1 MSLNWKEIDL
11 ILDELEIENSSIQKI
26 RQPNFRTLILDLYA
40 PGNRQSLF
48 ISLAQGKTRLHR
60 LSATFKNQVPLQ
72 RFAQF
77 LRSRVKGG
85 KIMAAEQIAGERIV
99 CFTVQR
105 GGEITYLYLRLWGG
119 AANIIAADSAHT
131 ILDAFYRR
139 PKRKEVSG
147 EYFNPYELI
156 EATKSAQAQGQTQN
170 EKHAKFS
177 VREHPESMSFNEF
190 IEQDYFNREL
200 DQELA
205 ALTARAES
213 LLSKQLSN
221 IETKL
226 SELKEKRFGSE
237 ELEGLK
243 QTGDLI
249 MANLH
254 QIEPGSQWIKL
265 NDFYHDNA
273 PVEIELNPKIS
284 PQQNGEGYYEKYRKA
299 KRQRAHLEEEL
310 ENLEQSRRRLQNQA
324 EQMFKIQEPEEKRR
338 ALGEFI
344 DQYTPKKGEKPTAA
358 VPGLRFQSGPFTLQV
373 GRTAKEND
381 ELLRRYVRGND
392 YWLHTRDYPGGYVF
406 IKYIAG
412 KSVPLETLLD
422 AANLALHYSKGR
434 SAGKGELYYTQVKY
448 LRRAKEGKQGLVIPT
463 QEKNLSIEL
472 DEARVQRLLKTD

>member
-11 ILDELEIENSSIQKI
+11 ILDELQLENSSIQKI

-40 PGNRQSLF
+40 PGKRQSLF

-60 LSATFKNQVPLQ
+60 LTASFKNQVPLQ

-77 LRSRVKGG
+77 LRARVKGG

-99 CFTVQR
+99 CLTVQR
-105 GGEITYLYLRLWGG
+105 GGETTYLYLRLWGG
-119 AANIIAADSAHT
+119 AANIIAADSEHT

-156 EATKSAQAQGQTQN
+156 ESSKGGQAQSA
-170 EKHAKFS
+170 KHHKFT
-177 VREHPESMSFNEF
+177 VRQHPESMSFNEF
-190 IEQDYFNREL
+190 IEQEYFDREVN
-200 DQELA
+200 QELA
-205 ALTARAES
+205 GLTERAEA

-226 SELKEKRFGSE
+226 SELNVKRYDSE

-254 QIEPGSQWIKL
+254 QIEAGSEWVQL
-265 NDFYHDNA
+265 TDFYHDNA
-273 PVEIELNPKIS
+273 PVEIELNPKAS
-284 PQQNGEGYYEKYRKA
+284 PQQNGKAYYEKYRKA

-310 ENLEQSRRRLQNQA
+310 ENLAQSRRQLQKQA
-324 EQMFKIQEPEEKRR
+324 EQMFNIREPAERLR
-338 ALGEFI
+338 ALREFI
-344 DQYTPKKGEKPTAA
+344 DQHTPKKGEKAA
-358 VPGLRFQSGPFTLQV
+358 AAAPGLRFQSGPFTLLA

-434 SAGKGELYYTQVKY
+434 SAGKAELYYTQVKY

-472 DEARVQRLLKTD
+472 DEERVQRLLKTD

>member
-11 ILDELEIENSSIQKI
+11 ILEELQLENSSIQKI
-26 RQPNFRTLILDLYA
+26 RQPDFRTLILDLYA
-40 PGNRQSLF
+40 PGNRQSLY

-60 LSATFKNQVPLQ
+60 LRTPVKNQVPLQ

-77 LRSRVKGG
+77 LRSRIKGG
-85 KIMAAEQIAGERIV
+85 KITAAEQIAGERIV
-99 CFTVQR
+99 CLTIQR
-105 GGEITYLYLRLWGG
+105 AGETTYLYLRMWGG
-119 AANIIAADSAHT
+119 AANIIATDADHN

-156 EATKSAQAQGQTQN
+156 EATKTGSNNGAD
-170 EKHAKFS
+170 KSRRFR
-177 VREHPESMSFNEF
+177 VREYPASMSFNAF
-190 IEQDYFNREL
+190 IEQEYFTREL
-200 DQELA
+200 DQKLNT
-205 ALTARAES
+205 LTERAEA
-213 LLSKQLSN
+213 LLNKQLSN

-226 SELKEKRFGSE
+226 EELQDKCYASE
-237 ELEGLK
+237 ELKGLK

-254 QIEPGSQWIKL
+254 QIEAGSQWVRL
-265 NDFYHDNA
+265 NDFYHENA
-273 PVEIELNPKIS
+273 PVEIELNPDLS
-284 PQQNGEGYYEKYRKA
+284 PQQNGEAYYQKYRKA
-299 KRQRAHLEEEL
+299 KRQRSHLEEEL
-310 ENLEQSRRRLQNQA
+310 ENLEQSRRQLQHRA
-324 EQMFKIQEPEEKRR
+324 EHMFKIEDPEERR
-338 ALGEFI
+338 QALQDFI
-344 DQYTPKKGEKPTAA
+344 DEYSPKKGEKPSSAS
-358 VPGLRFQSGPFTLQV
+358 PGLRFQSGPFTLLV
-373 GRTAKEND
+373 GRTAREND

-434 SAGKGELYYTQVKY
+434 SAGKAELYYTQVKY
-448 LRRAKEGKQGLVIPT
+448 LRRAKEGKQGLLIPT

-472 DEARVQRLLKTD
+472 DEDRIRRLLKTD

>member
-11 ILDELEIENSSIQKI
+11 ILDELQLENSSIQKI

-40 PGNRQSLF
+40 PGKRQSLF

-60 LSATFKNQVPLQ
+60 LTASFKNQVPLQ

-77 LRSRVKGG
+77 LRARVKGG

-99 CFTVQR
+99 CLTVQR
-105 GGEITYLYLRLWGG
+105 GGESTYLYLRLWGG
-119 AANIIAADSAHT
+119 AANIIAADRQHT

-156 EATKSAQAQGQTQN
+156 ESSKGGQAQSA
-170 EKHAKFS
+170 KHDKFT
-177 VREHPESMSFNEF
+177 VRQHPESMSFNEF
-190 IEQDYFNREL
+190 IEHEYFDIEV

-205 ALTARAES
+205 GVTERAEA

-226 SELKEKRFGSE
+226 SELNEKRYNSE

-254 QIEPGSQWIKL
+254 QIEAGSQWVKL
-265 NDFYHDNA
+265 SDFYHDNA
-273 PVEIELNPKIS
+273 PVEIELNPKAS
-284 PQQNGEGYYEKYRKA
+284 PQQNGEAYYEKYRKA

-310 ENLEQSRRRLQNQA
+310 ENLEQSRRQLQKQA
-324 EQMFKIQEPEEKRR
+324 EQLFNIQEPAERLQ
-338 ALGEFI
+338 ALREFI
-344 DQYTPKKGEKPTAA
+344 EQYTPKKGEKPAA
-358 VPGLRFQSGPFTLQV
+358 AAPGLRFQSGPFTLLA

-434 SAGKGELYYTQVKY
+434 SAGKAELYYTQVKY

-472 DEARVQRLLKTD
+472 DEKRVQRLLKTD